1 MGKKYLL
8 TLCALLALI
17 ALPSCAANNDFT
29 ADSYSAIEEVT
40 SITIDVEDRIVNVRE
55 SEDGSVHIDY
65 FESSKEFYEISE
77 NNGTLSMQIKY
88 NKKWIDFIG
97 TKPSSE
103 FRVITLYV
111 PSEKLTSL
119 SVTTTNEDITLS
131 PIKAED
137 TVSLKSNGGAIRFT
151 NLDAGNTINLDVRDA
166 NIDGSIVG
174 SEDDFAISI
183 DQKKGD
189 SNIYPDSTGE
199 KNLNLKANNG
209 NINISFTN

>member
-88 NKKWIDFIG
+88 NKKWTDFIG

-103 FRVITLYV
+103 FRVITVYV
-111 PSEKLTSL
+111 PS
-119 SVTTTNEDITLS
+119 TLS
-131 PIKAED
+131 DLSITTKNEAIDLASIKVSN
-137 TVSLKSNGGAIRFT
+137 TVSLNNNNGTIRFT
-151 NLDAGNTINLDVRDA
+151 NLDAGEAIKLNVKNDNIN
-166 NIDGSIVG
+166 GSIVG
-174 SEDDFAISI
+174 SVENFKITI
-183 DQKKGD
+183 EKKD
-189 SNIYPDSTGE
+189 KDSSNIYPSNSGTKTLDI
-199 KNLNLKANNG
+199 KANNG
-209 NINISFTN
+209 DINISFVN